1 MPASPFD
8 SSHLSKLFDAGDTAR
23 LFSDSAEVR
32 ALLLVEGAL
41 AKVQGTA
48 GLIPELSAAAIHRAT
63 LEIQIDPAGLA
74 QQAGDEGDPVPA
86 LVTAFR
92 ALMQAPEHAQYLHWG
107 ADSQDIADTALM
119 LRLRQVLGQY
129 EQGLTRVLEALAR
142 LAQDHA
148 ATPMVAPGG
157 AQAGVTSLGAALACR
172 GWPLLD
178 LAGALRAIRAEGLPV
193 SLSGAGG
200 TGRHLGPDPAALRA
214 ALAASLGMA
223 DPGRDWHR
231 DRSKVLRL
239 ATWIR
244 GTTGALAD
252 LAGDLLADLERGECT
267 AAAGD
272 NRIAACTVIALAR
285 QAVALDGSLQEA
297 GSRMQADL
305 ATRFC
310 ERLSLPQLCL
320 GLAGALAQANALLE
334 GVTPDAAAMAARI
347 EREQVLPTASSLA
360 LALTGPMSRSDAVA
374 EVTLL
379 RDAAQRQG
387 TPLRDA
393 VHARWPDLPDSLFD
407 AAAQMAEAPAAARAF
422 AAAVRAM

>member
-1 MPASPFD
+1 
-8 SSHLSKLFDAGDTAR
+8 
-23 LFSDSAEVR
+23 
-32 ALLLVEGAL
+32 
-41 AKVQGTA
+41 
-48 GLIPELSAAAIHRAT
+48 
-63 LEIQIDPAGLA
+63 
-74 QQAGDEGDPVPA
+74 
-86 LVTAFR
+86 
-92 ALMQAPEHAQYLHWG
+92 
-107 ADSQDIADTALM
+107 M

-129 EQGLTRVLEALAR
+129 EAALDMLLGALAT
-142 LAQDHA
+142 LAEDQA
-148 ATPMVAPGG
+148 ATAMVAPGG
-157 AQAGVTSLGAALACR
+157 GQAGVTSLGAALACR

-178 LAGALRAIRAEGLPV
+178 LAGELRAMRAEGLPV

-200 TGRHLGPDPAALRA
+200 TGRDLGPDPAGLRA

-231 DRSKVLRL
+231 DRSQILRL
-239 ATWIR
+239 AKWIR
-244 GTTGALAD
+244 RTTGALGA
-252 LAGDLLADLERGECT
+252 LAGDLLSHMDRGDC
-267 AAAGD
+267 AAASGG
-272 NRIAACTVIALAR
+272 NGVAAFAVIALAR

-297 GSRMQADL
+297 GPRMQADL

-334 GVTPDAAAMAARI
+334 GVTPDAAAMAVRI
-347 EREQVLPTASSLA
+347 ERERVLPTASSLT
-360 LALTGPMSRSDAVA
+360 LALTGRMTRPDALA

-387 TPLRDA
+387 KPLREA
-393 VHARWPDLPDSLFD
+393 VRARWPDLPDSLFD